1 MPSPFWLIAL
11 LPPLAAGA
19 LLFCR
24 GRLLKLS
31 PKWRRMLSHGQW
43 PKFYAWQH
51 GAFILAFPAL
61 MLSGTALY
69 FEAWHRLLIAWLPK
83 LENFHSW
90 LGLAM
95 AALMLL
101 ALLGIPAAPK
111 RPRWVDWLVT
121 GCLSLIVTLTGI
133 ALWQPQ
139 LVPRSWDAIAFS
151 VHGWVSYAWLAWIL
165 FHAGLRLA
173 SFQAKNPL
181 NARFSYQRRGMVM
194 GGTSLAFLNA
204 GFLTMLGHRQEALA
218 ENAATAT
225 ANAEAPTAN
234 NPAIPRFPAYYSF
247 TNSYPDIKPADYRL
261 TLEGLVT
268 KRLVLNLNQVQQ
280 LDATIARRNF
290 VCVTGWSVPDVA
302 WTGVSLPTLLA
313 LVGAR
318 PEATH
323 MIFYS
328 ADGVYV
334 DQLSLQDAMQP
345 GIMLAYLINGQPLL
359 REGGYPV
366 RLIVPPMYGYKSVK
380 WVNRVVLAAAP
391 ITGTWERYGY
401 ADQAWI

>member
-11 LPPLAAGA
+11 VPVLVAGI

-24 GRLLKLS
+24 ARLIKLR
-31 PKWRRMLSHGQW
+31 PQWRFMLSHRRW

-51 GAFILAFPAL
+51 GAIIVAFPAL

-83 LENFHSW
+83 LETFHSW
-90 LGLAM
+90 LGLAL

-101 ALLGIPAAPK
+101 AVLGIPAAPT

-121 GCLSLIVTLTGI
+121 GGLTLLVTITGI

-139 LVPRSWDAIAFS
+139 LTPSSWDAVAFS
-151 VHGWVSYAWLAWIL
+151 VHGWASYAWLAWIL

-181 NARFSYQRRGMVM
+181 NARFHYGRRGVVV
-194 GGTSLAFLNA
+194 GSSSLAVLSA
-204 GFLTMLGHRQEALA
+204 VFLTLLGRRQVALA
-218 ENAATAT
+218 VAAVPSTS
-225 ANAEAPTAN
+225 PDN
-234 NPAIPRFPAYYSF
+234 NAIPRFPAYYTF
-247 TNSYPDIKPADYRL
+247 TNHYPDIKAADYSL
-261 TLEGLVT
+261 TIEGLVT
-268 KRLVLNLNQVQQ
+268 RRLVLNLDQLQA
-280 LDATIARRNF
+280 LDAIVARRNF
-290 VCVTGWSVPDVA
+290 VCVTGWSVPDIT
-302 WTGVSLPTLLA
+302 WTGVSLSSLLT

-318 PEATH
+318 PETTH

-334 DQLSLQDAMQP
+334 DQLSLQDAKQRGM
-345 GIMLAYLINGQPLL
+345 MLAYLINGQPLL

-391 ITGTWERYGY
+391 VIGTWEHYGY
-401 ADQAWI
+401 ADQAWLSG